1 MFYAR
6 EADMC
11 IFVCMCAVLV
21 YMCGVHALCHAYV
34 ACMYILCVL
43 CMYYEACIYVCG
55 VCLFICESIWSLQM

>member
-21 YMCGVHALCHAYV
+21 YMGGVHALCHAYV

-43 CMYYEACIYVCG
+43 CMY
-55 VCLFICESIWSLQM
+55 L